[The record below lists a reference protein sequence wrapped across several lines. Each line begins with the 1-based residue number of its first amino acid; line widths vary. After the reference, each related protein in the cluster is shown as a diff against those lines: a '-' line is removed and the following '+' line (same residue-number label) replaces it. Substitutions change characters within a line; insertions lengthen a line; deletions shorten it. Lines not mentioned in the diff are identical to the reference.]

1 MGQIFPSAIKM
12 IKFLLYILM
21 NKKEEKEL
29 PHDLIKLLEDNNYVT
44 VEEWRE
50 ENERNTE
57 NNI

>member
-29 PHDLIKLLEDNNYVT
+29 PHDLIKLLEDNDYVT